1 MMDTPMLFNL
11 STSPNKRNRD
21 NRDID
26 DDDDIIYERMI
37 DLCNI
42 PEDCGSAYTSFST
55 KRKF

>member
-11 STSPNKRNRD
+11 STSPNPNKR

-26 DDDDIIYERMI
+26 DDDDIIYERII

>member
-1 MMDTPMLFNL
+1 MLYNL
-11 STSPNKRNRD
+11 SPSNKRDRN

-37 DLCNI
+37 DICNI
-42 PEDCGSAYTSFST
+42 PEDSGVAYTSFST